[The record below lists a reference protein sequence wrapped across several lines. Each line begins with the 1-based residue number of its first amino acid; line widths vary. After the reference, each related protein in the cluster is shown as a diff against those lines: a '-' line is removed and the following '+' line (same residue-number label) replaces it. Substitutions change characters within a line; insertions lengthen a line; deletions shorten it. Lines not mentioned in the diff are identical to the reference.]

1 MKITKAE
8 FMRGSTDA
16 SNLIEDHLEQVA
28 FVGRSNVGKSSLINS
43 LTNNKKLARSSSTP
57 GRTQEINYFLIN
69 DTLYFVDLPGYGYA
83 RGSFENRQL
92 IKERIH
98 GYLFESPQ
106 IRNNKVLLIVDANVG
121 MTESDIEMFN
131 ELKEHNKDIIIV
143 ANKIDKVKMSDKQK
157 NLNTIKK
164 IAGSYPV
171 IIYSSEKRIGTE
183 ELGNAIESGSVR

>member
-1 MKITKAE
+1 MKIKSAE
-8 FMRGSTDA
+8 FKRGATDA
-16 SNLIEDHLEQVA
+16 SNLIEDHLEQIA

-69 DTLYFVDLPGYGYA
+69 DSVYFVDLPGYGYA
-83 RGSFENRQL
+83 RGSFENKML

-131 ELKEHNKDIIIV
+131 ELKEHGKDIVIV
-143 ANKIDKVKMSDKQK
+143 ANKIDKVKNSLKQR
-157 NLNTIKK
+157 NLNKIKK
-164 IAGSYPV
+164 IAKGYPV
-171 IIYSSEKRIGTE
+171 IIYSSNKHIGID
-183 ELGNAIESGSVR
+183 ELGKEILRK